1 MANELERPAP
11 PALPLA
17 TETYDRPF
25 MDQNSNVLRLFF
37 TRLVNAFDNLV
48 STDNGGKFLYS
59 PVGTFYSTA
68 DQNAAAVNTGYAVT
82 FNNTVLNNGVT
93 LSNNSRV
100 NVANAGVY
108 QFNVT
113 LQLEHN
119 NASDAQITIYEE
131 KNGSA
136 VAYSGHEFH
145 IKGSDYQTINWE
157 FMVSLVASDYIE
169 IYWATDDTGV
179 NLHTEAAS
187 SPHSGIPSA
196 SIDVTFVSNV

>member
-37 TRLVNAFDNLV
+37 TRLINAFDNLV
-48 STDNGGKFLYS
+48 STDNGGKFIYS
-59 PVGTFYSTA
+59 PVGTFYSTQ
-68 DQNAAAVNTGYAVT
+68 DQSAAAINTGYAVT
-82 FNNTVLNNGVT
+82 FNNTVLNSGIT
-93 LSNNSRV
+93 LSNNSRI
-100 NVANAGVY
+100 NVTDAGVY

-145 IKGSDYQTINWE
+145 IKGNDYDVLNWE
-157 FMVSLVASDYIE
+157 FMVSLAASDYVE

-187 SPHSGIPSA
+187 SPHPGIPSA

>member
-1 MANELERPAP
+1 MTNEIDREVS
-11 PALPLA
+11 PALPYAPL
-17 TETYDRPF
+17 TYDRQF
-25 MDQNSNVLRLFF
+25 TDQNSNVLRLFF
-37 TRLVNAFDNLV
+37 NRLVNTINTLL
-48 STDNGGKFLYS
+48 SSDNGGKFIYS
-59 PVGTFYSTA
+59 PVGAFFSTQ
-68 DQNAAAVNTGYAVT
+68 DQSAAAVNTGYAIT
-82 FNNTVLNNGVT
+82 FNNTVLSNGVT

-108 QFNVT
+108 QINVT

-119 NASDAQITIYEE
+119 NASDARVTIYEE

-145 IKGSDYQTINWE
+145 IKGNDYQTINWE
-157 FMVSLVASDYIE
+157 FMVPLATEDYLE
-169 IYWATDDTGV
+169 IYWATDDTSV

-187 SPHSGIPSA
+187 SPHPGIPSA